1 MASIT
6 VNGTVT
12 RLFFAD
18 KGVEISEYYKSKTG
32 ETKSRKYT
40 AWFTEPVGFPVG
52 SSGTFSGTLTTK
64 VDSYVSKMDGE
75 TKYVAVVAINDAKFI
90 GSTGTAATMPE
101 VNVSDDEMPF

>member
-18 KGVEISEYYKSKTG
+18 KGVEVTEYYKSRTG
-32 ETKSRKYT
+32 ETKGRKYT
-40 AWFTEPVGFPVG
+40 AWFNDPVGFPVG
-52 SSGTFSGTLTTK
+52 STGTFSGTLTTK

-75 TKYVAVVAINDAKFI
+75 TKYIAVVQINDAKFI
-90 GSTGTAATMPE
+90 GSNGTAAATPE
-101 VNVSDDEMPF
+101 VNQVADEMPF